1 MKLPEM
7 KTKMSEIKK
16 KILNRINYNI
26 HVAEKLISEPE
37 DIEKASQWKPEKKDM
52 KMMDRALQ
60 VYGINSSY

>member
-37 DIEKASQWKPEKKDM
+37 DIEKASQ
-52 KMMDRALQ
+52 
-60 VYGINSSY
+60 